1 MSAENNIEFTLIA
14 YDPETAFSPRRIRFL
29 LSASVGERDDF
40 VWASVDFPL
49 RQVNDREAA
58 TSQILLAARHSG
70 YSVNEPLET
79 PMHVY
84 VCNVKEESLLMQT
97 ALEPEVVSI
106 MYWAILLPDG
116 YEKKSIVE
124 ILEAMT
130 ETQGNVYYVNPVH
143 K

>member
-1 MSAENNIEFTLIA
+1 MSAESKNEFTLIA
-14 YDPETAFSPRRIRFL
+14 YEPETAFSPRKIRFL
-29 LSASVGERDDF
+29 LNASVGERDDF

-49 RQVNDREAA
+49 RKANDRDSA

-70 YSVNEPLET
+70 YSVKEALDT

-84 VCNVKEESLLMQT
+84 VCNVTDENLMLQT

-116 YEKKSIVE
+116 FEKKSMVE